1 MIKINFLPAFT
12 LIACSIVLL
21 FFKQYEWR
29 RDTEMC
35 IRRLLHNEQNGKKI
49 TSNDPTSKAVY
60 HDNHA
65 QAIQETLHSLPLAI
79 QRYLKNV
86 LNIIVD
92 EDRGTS
98 YMVHE
103 PIRIIKSVKID
114 QEGSIFLNDKW
125 VPFKATQVSSCIPSS
140 PGFVWDS
147 ETSMFPKIP
156 LLNNLKIRARDSY
169 VNGKGNLNVSVAG
182 VLPLVKASGK
192 EADIAEFM
200 RWMAEM
206 SFYPTSYLPHD
217 GTRLQWVKDVK
228 GIKGPWPDH
237 HGSFA
242 RAKLVDPLND
252 IEGELEF
259 LFDENNL
266 LTTIR
271 GYRLMTSNG
280 KSEYLPWEG
289 YITEYDFYDGIMVPS
304 SATIGYYID
313 GKFSPYFK
321 GKYKNFVFDFF

>member
-1 MIKINFLPAFT
+1 MIKINFLTVFT
-12 LIACSIVLL
+12 LIASSIILLL
-21 FFKQYEWR
+21 FKRYEWK
-29 RDTEMC
+29 RDTETY
-35 IRRLLHNEQNGKKI
+35 IRRLLKDER
-49 TSNDPTSKAVY
+49 TSSNDATKKVAF
-60 HDNHA
+60 HDNHV
-65 QAIQETLHSLPLAI
+65 QTIQDTLHSLPLAI
-79 QRYLKNV
+79 QKYLQTA

-103 PIRIIKSVKID
+103 PIRILKSVKIE

-125 VPFKATQVSSCIPSS
+125 VPFKASQVSSCIPSS

-169 VNGKGNLNVSVAG
+169 VQGKGNLDVSVAG
-182 VLPLVKASGK
+182 LLPLVKASGK
-192 EADIAEFM
+192 EADVAEFM

-217 GTRLQWVKDVK
+217 GTRLHWIKDVK
-228 GIKGPWPDH
+228 NMKGPWPDH

-242 RAKLVDPLND
+242 RARLVDPLSNN
-252 IEGELEF
+252 EGELEF

-289 YITEYDFYDGIMVPS
+289 HITGYDMYDGIMVPS
-304 SATIGYYID
+304 SASIGYYIND
-313 GKFSPYFK
+313 KFSPYFK
-321 GKYKNFVFDFF
+321 GKYNKFEFDFF

>member
-35 IRRLLHNEQNGKKI
+35 IRRLLHNDQ
-49 TSNDPTSKAVY
+49 SNDPTSKEVY
-60 HDNHA
+60 HDNHV
-65 QAIQETLHSLPLAI
+65 QTIQETLHSLPLAI

-147 ETSMFPKIP
+147 ETSIFPKIP
-156 LLNNLKIRARDSY
+156 LLNSLKIRARDS
-169 VNGKGNLNVSVAG
+169 
-182 VLPLVKASGK
+182 
-192 EADIAEFM
+192 
-200 RWMAEM
+200 
-206 SFYPTSYLPHD
+206 
-217 GTRLQWVKDVK
+217 
-228 GIKGPWPDH
+228 
-237 HGSFA
+237 
-242 RAKLVDPLND
+242 
-252 IEGELEF
+252 
-259 LFDENNL
+259 
-266 LTTIR
+266 
-271 GYRLMTSNG
+271 
-280 KSEYLPWEG
+280 
-289 YITEYDFYDGIMVPS
+289 
-304 SATIGYYID
+304 
-313 GKFSPYFK
+313 
-321 GKYKNFVFDFF
+321 